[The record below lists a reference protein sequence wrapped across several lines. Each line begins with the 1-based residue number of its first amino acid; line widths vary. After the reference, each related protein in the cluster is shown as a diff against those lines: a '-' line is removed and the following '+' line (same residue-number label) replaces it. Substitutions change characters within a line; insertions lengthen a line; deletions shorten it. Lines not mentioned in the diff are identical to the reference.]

1 MRVSLFCIPLFLTGC
16 LTTPALS
23 HTQPMA
29 ANSVINEAVT
39 EAGVALNTDLAIT
52 IGHAMPVQGAEAVVL
67 DLHGEAGL
75 SHGAF
80 APGVWIRTGANKRNA
95 LHFGWRVGLAS
106 GVGDVGNYEK
116 WMRPWAGPSTH
127 LQLSSAWGD
136 RGAFALTLGS
146 EYTVPLLEETP
157 GRAVEMIPALWVTLD
172 TRFEIETSEKNAF
185 FVGFGVG
192 LDIVVLYPYLGLGV
206 RF

>member
-1 MRVSLFCIPLFLTGC
+1 MRVPLLCIPLFLTGC

-29 ANSVINEAVT
+29 ANSVVGESVT
-39 EAGVALNTDLAIT
+39 EAGLAVSTDLAFT

-67 DLHGEAGL
+67 DLTGEAGL

-80 APGVWIRTGANKRNA
+80 APGVWLRTGAQNRNEV
-95 LHFGWRVGLAS
+95 HFGWRVGLAS

-116 WMRPWAGPSTH
+116 WARPWAGPSTH
-127 LQLSSAWGD
+127 LQLSNGWGE
-136 RGAFALTLGS
+136 RGAFALTLGA
-146 EYTVPLLEETP
+146 EYTVPLLEEIP
-157 GRAVEMIPALWVTLD
+157 GVEVEMIPALWVTLD
-172 TRFEIETSEKNAF
+172 TRVEVETSEKSAF
-185 FVGFGVG
+185 FLGAGIGV
-192 LDIVVLYPYLGLGV
+192 DWIFPIPYLGMGA